1 MSFQIVG
8 LGTAVPAELV
18 TQEDAARL
26 AVELWGGQTARVATI
41 PALYRRAGVHTR
53 HSVVLQSST
62 NGEPARQSFYSVA
75 EDGGDRGPSTGDR
88 MRRYELN
95 ALELAT
101 RAADDALDQ
110 AGWTAASISHL
121 VTVSCSGFSAPGVD
135 IGLLEELGMRR
146 DVSRTHI
153 GFMGC
158 HGALNGLRVAGALAA
173 ANPGERVLLS
183 CVELCSLHQQYTN
196 DAQQIVANALFSDG
210 AAAVVG
216 HDTTF
221 AEGKGVRSLF
231 SADADTAK
239 STPTGRKMDQTSGW
253 TVADQRSFLLPGTTG
268 LMSWRIGDHGFEMT
282 LSPRVPEVIR
292 QSLLPWMN
300 DWLSAHSLTIEDIR
314 GWAIH
319 PGGPR
324 ILTACADSLG
334 LDYSQLGP
342 SQSILATYGNM
353 SSPTVL
359 FILERLRDAS
369 VMPPC
374 IVLAFG
380 PGLTVEGALVR

>member
-8 LGTAVPAELV
+8 LGTAVPKELV

-26 AVELWGGQTARVATI
+26 AVELWGSQTSRVATI
-41 PALYRRAGVHTR
+41 PALYRRAGVRTR
-53 HSVVLQSST
+53 HSVVLASST
-62 NGEPARQSFYSVA
+62 NGVPATQTFYVAA
-75 EDGGDRGPSTGDR
+75 EDRGDRGPSTGDR
-88 MRRYELN
+88 MRRYETE

-101 RAADDALDQ
+101 RAADDALDD
-110 AGWTAASISHL
+110 AGWDTASISHL

-135 IGLLEELGMRR
+135 IGLIERLGLRR

-158 HGALNGLRVAGALAA
+158 HGALNGLRVAGALGA
-173 ANPGERVLLS
+173 ANPGQRVLVV

-216 HDTTF
+216 TTTDVQD
-221 AEGKGVRSLF
+221 G
-231 SADADTAK
+231 
-239 STPTGRKMDQTSGW
+239 GW
-253 TVADQRSFLLPGTTG
+253 TVVDQRSCLLPGTTE
-268 LMSWRIGDHGFEMT
+268 LMSWRIGDHGFEMS
-282 LSPRVPEVIR
+282 LSPRVPELIR
-292 QSLLPWMN
+292 ESLREWMTE
-300 DWLSAHSLTIEDIR
+300 WLAANRLAIDDIR

-324 ILTACADSLG
+324 ILTACADALG
-334 LDYSQLGP
+334 LDHSQLGP
-342 SQSILATYGNM
+342 SQSILSTYGNM

-359 FILERLRDAS
+359 FILEQLREDGGS
-369 VMPPC
+369 PPC
-374 IVLAFG
+374 VVLAFG
-380 PGLTVEGALVR
+380 PGLTVEGALIC

>member
-8 LGTAVPAELV
+8 LGTAVPNELV

-26 AVELWGGQTARVATI
+26 AVELWGSQTSRVATI
-41 PALYRRAGVHTR
+41 PALYRRAGVRTR
-53 HSVVLQSST
+53 HSVVLSSST
-62 NGEPARQSFYSVA
+62 NGAPATQSFYAVA

-88 MRRYELN
+88 MRRYESD

-101 RAADDALDQ
+101 RAAEDALDH
-110 AGWTAASISHL
+110 AGWAAKSIAHL

-135 IGLLEELGMRR
+135 VGLIERLGMRR
-146 DVSRTHI
+146 DVSRTHV

-158 HGALNGLRVAGALAA
+158 HGALNGLRVAGALGA
-173 ANPGERVLLS
+173 ANPGQRVLVV

-216 HDTTF
+216 ET
-221 AEGKGVRSLF
+221 AAVGKG
-231 SADADTAK
+231 D
-239 STPTGRKMDQTSGW
+239 W
-253 TVADQRSFLLPGTTG
+253 TVADQRSCLLPGTTD
-268 LMSWRIGDHGFEMT
+268 LMSWRIGDHGFKMS

-292 QSLLPWMN
+292 DSLREWMN
-300 DWLSAHSLTIEDIR
+300 EWLAVNGLAIEDIR

-324 ILTACADSLG
+324 ILTACADALG

-359 FILERLRDAS
+359 FILERLREEG

-374 IVLAFG
+374 VVLAFG
-380 PGLTVEGALVR
+380 PGLTVEAALIL